1 MRDALV
7 EHCVDRSVECQ
18 RDLLPLPH
26 RRRQRHAGKRAPGQ
40 RVVHRPRHQAPQAQP
55 GQSLGASQTLG
66 GEVFHAVHQRTEVLA
81 EQRIGDDP
89 QGGFDHRRV
98 HVELDPWHDVG
109 GDPLDRVDHQVH
121 QFVEMT
127 TSERRIERGAVR
139 GPRVAFV
146 GQQVDTCRGPN
157 RLVFVGL
164 DVLQSRTVQHVVD
177 IVGVRHR
184 HEASSRATESRD
196 VMPTDVGQE
205 AASGVEPDRDC
216 VARHRPGAQPLRRCR
231 HDVNGTSD
239 KTALGMGL
247 SDTELGVWDMAS
259 TTWSPDLR
267 HPIYATRL
275 LCEVAN
281 ERGVATSDILAGT
294 GIAPAD
300 LDDPEAVVAAS
311 DEIVVVRRLLAA
323 LPNHT
328 GLGIDVGS
336 RYRLTH
342 LGLFGFAAMSC
353 ATFRELLDVSMR
365 YFSLTMLN
373 VDVKV
378 FEGAESCLLEFV
390 VDQLPLDVRAFYLER
405 DVASIVMTTSDFALP
420 VVARYADQI
429 SMEATLDQGVVAPL
443 LALMPMVK
451 PEFARAHNRL
461 YSPRAMPDEP
471 LPQADRHTLDT
482 CLAQCDV
489 LMQRNEQR
497 PGITAVV
504 RSKLFANPAASRRC
518 PKSPPS
524 STYTR
529 AHYDVS

>member
-1 MRDALV
+1 
-7 EHCVDRSVECQ
+7 
-18 RDLLPLPH
+18 
-26 RRRQRHAGKRAPGQ
+26 
-40 RVVHRPRHQAPQAQP
+40 
-55 GQSLGASQTLG
+55 
-66 GEVFHAVHQRTEVLA
+66 
-81 EQRIGDDP
+81 
-89 QGGFDHRRV
+89 
-98 HVELDPWHDVG
+98 
-109 GDPLDRVDHQVH
+109 
-121 QFVEMT
+121 
-127 TSERRIERGAVR
+127 
-139 GPRVAFV
+139 
-146 GQQVDTCRGPN
+146 
-157 RLVFVGL
+157 
-164 DVLQSRTVQHVVD
+164 
-177 IVGVRHR
+177 
-184 HEASSRATESRD
+184 
-196 VMPTDVGQE
+196 
-205 AASGVEPDRDC
+205 
-216 VARHRPGAQPLRRCR
+216 
-231 HDVNGTSD
+231 
-239 KTALGMGL
+239 
-247 SDTELGVWDMAS
+247 MAS

-281 ERGVATSDILAGT
+281 ERGVATSEILAGT

-373 VDVKV
+373 IDVKV

-461 YSPRAMPDEP
+461 YFPRAMLDEP

-497 PGITAVV
+497 RGITAVV
-504 RSKLFANPAASRRC
+504 RSKLFRESGRFSTLPEVATELDVHPRTLRRQLADEGTSFRALLNEARSTLAVDLLC
-518 PKSPPS
+518 NVGLTVEEVSKRLGYTDTSTFCHAFKRWHGMPPGA
-524 STYTR
+524 YPR
-529 AHYDVS
+529 G